1 MIELKLAELA
11 QNFWDEAGGFG
22 EDLETAIVMSLPI
35 ITVPI
40 SQLTL
45 HKAVNWL
52 DRRGIELAGLGQLP
66 DRALRACLL
75 AYGKPYNFILWDNA
89 DPPADQQF
97 SLAHEVAHFLLD
109 FEQPRQKAVKE
120 LGPQVLTV
128 FDGVRPPTI
137 EERILGVIAGV
148 QVRPQHHFME
158 RGKQGDILNEHIL
171 EIESRADQ
179 LALEI
184 IAPQEQAM
192 LLLGQ
197 ALKGQMQYMQRLDTA
212 TTELI
217 VQFKLAPNVAK
228 PYAKQLL
235 ELVGAQQKFS
245 EWLKS

>member
-1 MIELKLAELA
+1 MS
-11 QNFWDEAGGFG
+11 QNFWDDAGGFG

-35 ITVPI
+35 ITAPL

-52 DRRGIELAGLGQLP
+52 GHKGIELAGLRQLP

-75 AYGKPYNFILWDNA
+75 AYGGSSNFILWDNT
-89 DPPADQQF
+89 DPLADQQF

-109 FEQPRQKAVKE
+109 FEHPRQKAVQE
-120 LGPQVLTV
+120 LGPQILTV
-128 FDGVRPPTI
+128 FDGVRLPTL
-137 EERILGVIAGV
+137 EERLLGVIAGV
-148 QVRPQHHFME
+148 RVRPQHHFME

-171 EIESRADQ
+171 KIENQADQ

-184 IAPQEQAM
+184 LAPQELAVA
-192 LLLGQ
+192 LLGK
-197 ALKGQMQYMQRLDTA
+197 ALKGQTQYTQRLDTA